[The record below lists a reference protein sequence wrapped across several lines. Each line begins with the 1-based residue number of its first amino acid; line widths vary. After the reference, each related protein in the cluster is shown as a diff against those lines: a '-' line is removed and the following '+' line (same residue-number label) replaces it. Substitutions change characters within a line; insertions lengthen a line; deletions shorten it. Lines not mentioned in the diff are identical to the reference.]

1 MLSGKER
8 TDLVNVA
15 RLYYEQ
21 GLTQDQVAKRIGVSR
36 PLVSKMLT
44 RAREAGIV
52 LIEIRSST
60 EGDAA
65 LLEALQTRYALHGGM
80 VLPVQDSI
88 EENLKAAADYLSGE
102 LLYERNLGL
111 GWGYLLGESISLLTQ
126 QCNRRQPGA
135 VLPLIGKAHIPNKG
149 YRVDE
154 LAETLASACGRHAY
168 RLAVPAFPDS
178 LEERQQFETTEAY
191 LELDAMW
198 QKLDA
203 ALVEI
208 RDFPSV
214 PDEATATR
222 FGDSLKRQ
230 RAVGSFLSYYY
241 NERGEFISGE
251 NDFAVRIPLG
261 TLRHCPKIIGLALGA
276 APNAIIGALKTGLF
290 THLLVTESTAR
301 KILEK

>member
-36 PLVSKMLT
+36 PLLSKMLT

-52 LIEIRSST
+52 HIEIRSST

-80 VLPVQDSI
+80 VLPVQDSM

-154 LAETLASACGRHAY
+154 LAETLASACGRNAY

-178 LEERQQFETTEAY
+178 LEERQLIWNLTLCGRNWMLLLLR
-191 LELDAMW
+191 LE
-198 QKLDA
+198 
-203 ALVEI
+203 I
-208 RDFPSV
+208 FPV
-214 PDEATATR
+214 
-222 FGDSLKRQ
+222 FLMKQ
-230 RAVGSFLSYYY
+230 R
-241 NERGEFISGE
+241 
-251 NDFAVRIPLG
+251 
-261 TLRHCPKIIGLALGA
+261 RHV
-276 APNAIIGALKTGLF
+276 
-290 THLLVTESTAR
+290 LVTV
-301 KILEK
+301 

>member
-52 LIEIRSST
+52 HIEIRSST

-80 VLPVQDSI
+80 VLPVQDSM

-168 RLAVPAFPDS
+168 RLAVPSFPDS

-276 APNAIIGALKTGLF
+276 APNAITGALKTGLF

>member
-52 LIEIRSST
+52 HIEIRSST

-80 VLPVQDSI
+80 VLPVQDSM

-135 VLPLIGKAHIPNKG
+135 VLSLIGKAHIPNKG

-154 LAETLASACGRHAY
+154 LAKRWPQLAAACLSSCCTGFSGQFGRTA
-168 RLAVPAFPDS
+168 AV
-178 LEERQQFETTEAY
+178 
-191 LELDAMW
+191 
-198 QKLDA
+198 
-203 ALVEI
+203 
-208 RDFPSV
+208 
-214 PDEATATR
+214 
-222 FGDSLKRQ
+222 
-230 RAVGSFLSYYY
+230 
-241 NERGEFISGE
+241 
-251 NDFAVRIPLG
+251 
-261 TLRHCPKIIGLALGA
+261 
-276 APNAIIGALKTGLF
+276 
-290 THLLVTESTAR
+290 
-301 KILEK
+301 

>member
-52 LIEIRSST
+52 HIEIRSST

-80 VLPVQDSI
+80 VLPVQDSM

-111 GWGYLLGESISLLTQ
+111 VTDILFSYSFT
-126 QCNRRQPGA
+126 
-135 VLPLIGKAHIPNKG
+135 
-149 YRVDE
+149 D
-154 LAETLASACGRHAY
+154 
-168 RLAVPAFPDS
+168 
-178 LEERQQFETTEAY
+178 
-191 LELDAMW
+191 
-198 QKLDA
+198 
-203 ALVEI
+203 
-208 RDFPSV
+208 PSFNV
-214 PDEATATR
+214 I
-222 FGDSLKRQ
+222 FI
-230 RAVGSFLSYYY
+230 FL
-241 NERGEFISGE
+241 FILS
-251 NDFAVRIPLG
+251 
-261 TLRHCPKIIGLALGA
+261 
-276 APNAIIGALKTGLF
+276 
-290 THLLVTESTAR
+290 
-301 KILEK
+301 

>member
-52 LIEIRSST
+52 HIEIRSST

-80 VLPVQDSI
+80 VLPVQDSM

-154 LAETLASACGRHAY
+154 LAETLASACGI
-168 RLAVPAFPDS
+168 PG
-178 LEERQQFETTEAY
+178 
-191 LELDAMW
+191 
-198 QKLDA
+198 
-203 ALVEI
+203 I
-208 RDFPSV
+208 
-214 PDEATATR
+214 DEATGFYIR
-222 FGDSLKRQ
+222 
-230 RAVGSFLSYYY
+230 
-241 NERGEFISGE
+241 NSG
-251 NDFAVRIPLG
+251 IP
-261 TLRHCPKIIGLALGA
+261 
-276 APNAIIGALKTGLF
+276 
-290 THLLVTESTAR
+290 THYETYGMSG
-301 KILEK
+301 

>member
-52 LIEIRSST
+52 HIEIRSST

-126 QCNRRQPGA
+126 QCLSLIHISEPTRR
-135 VLPLIGKAHIPNKG
+135 
-149 YRVDE
+149 
-154 LAETLASACGRHAY
+154 S
-168 RLAVPAFPDS
+168 
-178 LEERQQFETTEAY
+178 
-191 LELDAMW
+191 
-198 QKLDA
+198 
-203 ALVEI
+203 
-208 RDFPSV
+208 
-214 PDEATATR
+214 
-222 FGDSLKRQ
+222 
-230 RAVGSFLSYYY
+230 
-241 NERGEFISGE
+241 
-251 NDFAVRIPLG
+251 
-261 TLRHCPKIIGLALGA
+261 
-276 APNAIIGALKTGLF
+276 
-290 THLLVTESTAR
+290 
-301 KILEK
+301 

>member
-1 MLSGKER
+1 
-8 TDLVNVA
+8 
-15 RLYYEQ
+15 
-21 GLTQDQVAKRIGVSR
+21 
-36 PLVSKMLT
+36 
-44 RAREAGIV
+44 
-52 LIEIRSST
+52 
-60 EGDAA
+60 
-65 LLEALQTRYALHGGM
+65 
-80 VLPVQDSI
+80 
-88 EENLKAAADYLSGE
+88 
-102 LLYERNLGL
+102 
-111 GWGYLLGESISLLTQ
+111 
-126 QCNRRQPGA
+126 
-135 VLPLIGKAHIPNKG
+135 
-149 YRVDE
+149 
-154 LAETLASACGRHAY
+154 
-168 RLAVPAFPDS
+168 
-178 LEERQQFETTEAY
+178 
-191 LELDAMW
+191 MW

-276 APNAIIGALKTGLF
+276 APNAITGALKTGLF

>member
-52 LIEIRSST
+52 HIEIRSST

-111 GWGYLLGESISLLTQ
+111 GWGYPIKVTVWTNWQKRWPQLAAGMLIVLL
-126 QCNRRQPGA
+126 
-135 VLPLIGKAHIPNKG
+135 
-149 YRVDE
+149 
-154 LAETLASACGRHAY
+154 Y
-168 RLAVPAFPDS
+168 RLFRTVWKNGS
-178 LEERQQFETTEAY
+178 
-191 LELDAMW
+191 
-198 QKLDA
+198 
-203 ALVEI
+203 
-208 RDFPSV
+208 
-214 PDEATATR
+214 
-222 FGDSLKRQ
+222 SLKRLKLFWNWTLCGRNWMLLLLRSEIFPVFLMKQ
-230 RAVGSFLSYYY
+230 R
-241 NERGEFISGE
+241 
-251 NDFAVRIPLG
+251 
-261 TLRHCPKIIGLALGA
+261 RHV
-276 APNAIIGALKTGLF
+276 
-290 THLLVTESTAR
+290 LVTV
-301 KILEK
+301 

>member
-1 MLSGKER
+1 MVPE
-8 TDLVNVA
+8 A
-15 RLYYEQ
+15 PQ
-21 GLTQDQVAKRIGVSR
+21 GILKKCNACKGAIFTEDAVMQFIF
-36 PLVSKMLT
+36 
-44 RAREAGIV
+44 V
-52 LIEIRSST
+52 L
-60 EGDAA
+60 AMVF
-65 LLEALQTRYALHGGM
+65 LGG
-80 VLPVQDSI
+80 
-88 EENLKAAADYLSGE
+88 
-102 LLYERNLGL
+102 GL
-111 GWGYLLGESISLLTQ
+111 M
-126 QCNRRQPGA
+126 
-135 VLPLIGKAHIPNKG
+135 
-149 YRVDE
+149 
-154 LAETLASACGRHAY
+154 
-168 RLAVPAFPDS
+168 
-178 LEERQQFETTEAY
+178 
-191 LELDAMW
+191 ELDAMW